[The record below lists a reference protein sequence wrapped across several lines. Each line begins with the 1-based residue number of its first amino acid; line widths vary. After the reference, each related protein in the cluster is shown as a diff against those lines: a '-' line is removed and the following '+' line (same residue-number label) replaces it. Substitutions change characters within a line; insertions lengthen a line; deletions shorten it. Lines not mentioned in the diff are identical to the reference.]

1 MGISKISAKCNLP
14 AWDQSKIPYRVDP
27 DECKEIRPEKLE
39 SGDPGSSGA
48 GEGEVR
54 NIPSPFPYWN
64 HFSLG
69 RTKQA

>member
-1 MGISKISAKCNLP
+1 MGISKISAKCNSP
-14 AWDQSKIPYRVDP
+14 AWDQSKIPYGVDP
-27 DECKEIRPEKLE
+27 DGYKEIMPEKLE

-48 GEGEVR
+48 GEEEVR
-54 NIPSPFPYWN
+54 NVPFPFPHRN